1 MNQQN
6 ETARV
11 VRSVIERIDYMLE
24 NEHLDY
30 KKGAE
35 LKEKRDAY
43 QSYLE
48 TLVPQ
53 LSGVDY

>member
-48 TLVPQ
+48 TLVLQ